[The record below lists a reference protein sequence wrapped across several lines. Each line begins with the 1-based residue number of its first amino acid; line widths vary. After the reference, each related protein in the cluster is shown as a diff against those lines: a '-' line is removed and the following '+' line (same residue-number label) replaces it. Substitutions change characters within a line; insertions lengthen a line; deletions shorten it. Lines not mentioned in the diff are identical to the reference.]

1 MARLDGEG
9 SNTLFASLDEWERH
23 LAQLDHKG
31 LRCGNDRL
39 KPKI

>member
-1 MARLDGEG
+1 MVLQEG
-9 SNTLFASLDEWERH
+9 NDLNTFFDTLQEWERH

-31 LRCGNDRL
+31 LRCGRERF